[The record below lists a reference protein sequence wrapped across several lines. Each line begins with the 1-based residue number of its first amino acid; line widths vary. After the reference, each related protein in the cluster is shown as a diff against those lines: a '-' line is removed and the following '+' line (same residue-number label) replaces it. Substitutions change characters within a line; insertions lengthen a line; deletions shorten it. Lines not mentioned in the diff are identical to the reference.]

1 MRAESILEPLYKKLS
16 TFSELCAT
24 NCGPKSRSK
33 SPTAIL
39 SSLNE
44 FIKSVEHHCAFIS
57 EENSALQT
65 EIRVALTDV
74 LDTGKLF
81 HTSVSHF
88 TNVPTDISVHEEVH
102 RAGTALLSSLSRLL
116 ILAEL
121 ADVTAI
127 DGLLQQFADSIKHV
141 VEASS
146 SKSLASK
153 WDVFLQ
159 RRAVLFRALEGRFS
173 DLSTTDTR
181 EQYIRARYIFKNNS
195 PLLFNASRACLHHPR
210 HLAAQTA
217 KDFASQSLYDALF
230 SIQLMLDDNQK
241 SSNVRLRVSGGL
253 LNEIEGFENS
263 ILMDVENFDDNRA
276 RAQLENCLK
285 GLLPSVYRLADAS
298 LTQASQKDT
307 VYSQCMQLRQALN
320 SLLAEYGQKPI
331 VRSTLDSAIQR
342 LFNVTGRL
350 KQLLVRIAI
359 DHTTQTL
366 LERDQRLM
374 AVGDATQFGNEKLM
388 DSACQHLQDHSAAMI
403 AGAYELCSLTSNE
416 DASWLA
422 QLACSQ
428 LEQLC
433 PQVISTAYLLFKY
446 PHSKSVEA
454 TFEAFQTAYR
464 NAMQILYSSLSEL
477 TNVHDFL
484 ALMDDQMTCDFE
496 QSLQALSDRREDGL
510 RQTSFSMQRR
520 ASHTCEL
527 VTRKVAAR
535 ANDSHYSAHVL
546 EQVTAL
552 QDKYTPHFIEVSRDA
567 LSRLSANQPP
577 DEMRF
582 KAAGRNLCQALHIMR
597 LVVLNE
603 TGLPSDFEAL
613 RSHEPSSRLHY
624 PSGASDIVRLPVSER
639 ARVTPFDHRDT
650 APLTT
655 PVSPAT
661 TTHFSQENQ
670 QSERQTSFAMPIDQE
685 HESLAQEF
693 AGFLEEKKRF
703 MREVIKWD
711 DSANEIVVLAKKMCV
726 IMMEM
731 TDFTRGK
738 GPLHSTMEVI
748 QAAQQI
754 SHLGER
760 LDQLCRNIAD
770 ICPDSASR
778 RDLLAYLQ
786 RIILHCHQL
795 NITSRVKAGIHAT
808 RNEAVDN
815 ATALIQAAKNLMTAV
830 VLTVKESYIVSTK
843 CHVPN
848 RQPIVHWRMHAPIKK
863 PLVEPDLSATED
875 SPLAR
880 CGVAGNSINQ
890 SDPLNELSQFDHMAI
905 S

>member
-57 EENSALQT
+57 GENSALQT

-146 SKSLASK
+146 SK
-153 WDVFLQ
+153 
-159 RRAVLFRALEGRFS
+159 
-173 DLSTTDTR
+173 
-181 EQYIRARYIFKNNS
+181 
-195 PLLFNASRACLHHPR
+195 ACLHHPR

-217 KDFASQSLYDALF
+217 KHFASQSLYDALF

-285 GLLPSVYRLADAS
+285 GLLPSVYRLADAP

-331 VRSTLDSAIQR
+331 VRSSLDSAIQR

-388 DSACQHLQDHSAAMI
+388 DSACQHLQDHSAAMV

-416 DASWLA
+416 DSSWLA

-496 QSLQALSDRREDGL
+496 QSLQALSERREDGL

-527 VTRKVAAR
+527 VSRKVAAR
-535 ANDSHYSAHVL
+535 ASDSHYSAHVL

-567 LSRLSANQPP
+567 LSRLAANQPP

-582 KAAGRNLCQALHIMR
+582 KAAGRNLCQALHTMR

-613 RSHEPSSRLHY
+613 RSHESSSRLHY
-624 PSGASDIVRLPVSER
+624 PSGASDIVRLPVSQRER
-639 ARVTPFDHRDT
+639 FTPFDHRDT